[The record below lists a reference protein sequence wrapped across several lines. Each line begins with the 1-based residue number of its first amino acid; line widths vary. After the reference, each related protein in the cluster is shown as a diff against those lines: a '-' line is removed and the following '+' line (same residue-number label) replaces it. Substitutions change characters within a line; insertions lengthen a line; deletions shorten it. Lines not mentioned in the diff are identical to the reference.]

1 MEEITEEVWQKIVD
15 IIVPNRRQN
24 PQGPGLIADRQRHSK
39 RLQRNDHNQV
49 VKRVES
55 QVESQR
61 ESQEQ

>member
-1 MEEITEEVWQKIVD
+1 VQSCEEIEEITEEEWQKTVD

-24 PQGPGLIADRQRHSK
+24 TQGLGLIADRQFHSQ

-55 QVESQR
+55 
-61 ESQEQ
+61 